1 MTFENKSFGLK
12 NKNKSAKVQRHVQ
25 ELNQQ
30 ANLRG
35 VTKEEQEKK
44 KEREKLAERKRL
56 EMAKKEELSQLMA
69 PTDIIQ
75 PKVPFGVD
83 PKTVLCAFFKAGRC
97 QKGKLDSLLS
107 LS

>member
-1 MTFENKSFGLK
+1 M
-12 NKNKSAKVQRHVQ
+12 
-25 ELNQQ
+25 
-30 ANLRG
+30 RG

-97 QKGKLDSLLS
+97 QKGKSFPFSPVGLLGS
-107 LS
+107 V